1 MSLFLAA
8 QADLPAVVALV
19 NLAYRGAP
27 QAWASEADYIQ
38 GERLTEALLGADRE
52 AKPDALLLVWRD
64 EPTGPVLGCVWL
76 EPASD
81 GAWYLGLLTVRPD
94 LQSRRLGRTILQ
106 AAEDQARA
114 RGGRRMRMTVV
125 NVRESLIAWYERRG
139 YALTGETGPFPYDD
153 LRFGAPTRDDLH
165 FVVLERTLG

>member
-1 MSLFLAA
+1 MPLAPA
-8 QADLPAVVALV
+8 LQADIPAVVALV

-27 QAWASEADYIQ
+27 EAWASEAGYIE
-38 GERLTEALLGADRE
+38 GERLNEALLRADLA

-64 EPTGPVLGCVWL
+64 EPTGPMLGCVWL
-76 EPASD
+76 EPAD
-81 GAWYLGLLTVRPD
+81 EDVWYLGLLTVRPD
-94 LQSRRLGRTILQ
+94 LQERRLGRTVLE

-125 NVRESLIAWYERRG
+125 NVREGLIAWYERRG
-139 YALTGETGPFPYDD
+139 YAPTGETGPFPYDD

>member
-1 MSLFLAA
+1 MPFDLAV

-27 QAWASEADYIQ
+27 EAWTSEAGYIE
-38 GERLTEALLGADRE
+38 GERLTEPLLRADLT

-64 EPTGPVLGCVWL
+64 EPTGPLLGCVWL
-76 EPASD
+76 EPAGD

-94 LQSRRLGRTILQ
+94 LQARGLGRTILE

-139 YALTGETGPFPYDD
+139 YAVTGETGPFPYDD
-153 LRFGAPTRDDLH
+153 LRFGAPTRADLH
-165 FVVLERTLG
+165 FVVLERVLG